1 MWERVMIG
9 DVFNTSSGGT
19 PLKSKQE
26 YFNGNIPWL
35 KSGEISQGLVY
46 KAEDTITELGLK
58 NSSAKLFPPETV
70 LVAMYGVTAGLVG
83 LLKFGYCYTMYDD
96 DKRRAGEYSNETV
109 QEATLVRLINANYH
123 YNRPLPA
130 LYQWKDRKKRT

>member
-1 MWERVMIG
+1 MMFFERTAFAHLQAWQSRTNRKPLLLQGTRQVG
-9 DVFNTSSGGT
+9 KTS
-19 PLKSKQE
+19 
-26 YFNGNIPWL
+26 
-35 KSGEISQGLVY
+35 
-46 KAEDTITELGLK
+46 
-58 NSSAKLFPPETV
+58 
-70 LVAMYGVTAGLVG
+70 
-83 LLKFGYCYTMYDD
+83 LLKHFGKEAWYCYTMYDD